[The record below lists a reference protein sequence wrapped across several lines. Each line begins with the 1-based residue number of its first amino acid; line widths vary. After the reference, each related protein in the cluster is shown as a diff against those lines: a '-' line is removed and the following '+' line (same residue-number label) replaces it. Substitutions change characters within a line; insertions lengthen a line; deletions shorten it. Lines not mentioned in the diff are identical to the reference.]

1 MKHLYIFLV
10 GALLAFNS
18 FAQNTLSGNLSLL
31 KGQTIRLVGFNG
43 LGIYNIDSTQINEQG
58 TFSLQFSDADL
69 GMGYIAAADN
79 KPYFVVLAKEQ
90 IELKGETLTA
100 TETVITIKGNEN
112 KLFVNYAK
120 EHAKREQ
127 ALSAWDYLQKIY
139 QGDAVFSSQKTTQQ
153 SIATE
158 MQRIKKQDLD
168 FLSGLPATAYVK
180 WYLPLRKLISSV
192 SSIAQYKTA
201 EIPATISA
209 FRKIDY
215 ADPRLYKSGL
225 LRDAIESQYW
235 LLENRGLPLDTIFKD
250 MNVSTD
256 FLLKRIGTNE
266 KLFNEISKYLYDY
279 FEKHSLFQPSEYLA
293 VKALTQNSCTLN
305 NDLAKQMESYRAMKI
320 GNIAPDILFAGDVY
334 QNGSPIIS
342 PSRLSAIVSNY
353 KLVIFGASWCP
364 SCTEEIA
371 QLLPLY
377 GKLKSKGIEVVFI
390 SLDTDKK
397 AFQDFTSVLPFI
409 SSCDYKKWDTPAA
422 KDFYVFASPSIFLL
436 DNDGKIKFRP
446 KSIAHLTALINS
458 L

>member
-1 MKHLYIFLV
+1 MKHIYLFLV
-10 GALLAFNS
+10 GTLVAFNS

-69 GMGYIAAADN
+69 GMGYVAAADN

-168 FLSGLPATAYVK
+168 FLSGLPATAYLK

-256 FLLKRIGTNE
+256 FLLTSIATNE
-266 KLFNEISKYLYDY
+266 KLYNEITKYLFDY
-279 FEKHSLFQPSEYLA
+279 FEKHSLFQPSEHLSLR
-293 VKALTQNSCTLN
+293 ALTQNSCTLSDN
-305 NDLAKQMESYRAMKI
+305 LANQLESYRAMKA
-320 GNIAPDILFAGDVY
+320 GNTAPDILLAGDVY
-334 QNGSPIIS
+334 KNGSPVIS
-342 PSRLSAIVSNY
+342 PSRLSEVASNY
-353 KLVIFGASWCP
+353 KLVVFGASWCP
-364 SCTEEIA
+364 SCAEEMA

-377 GKLKSKGIEVVFI
+377 GKWKAKGIEVVFI
-390 SLDTDKK
+390 SLDTEKK
-397 AFQDFTSVLPFI
+397 AFQEFTSVFPFI
-409 SSCDYKKWDTPAA
+409 STCDYKKWDTQAA
-422 KDFYVFASPSIFLL
+422 KDYFVFASPTIFLL
-436 DNDGKIKFRP
+436 DNTGKIKFRP
-446 KSIAHLTALINS
+446 KSTAHLEAFINT

>member
-1 MKHLYIFLV
+1 MKHIYILLV
-10 GALLAFNS
+10 GTLVAFNS

-58 TFSLQFSDADL
+58 TFSLTFSDADL

-139 QGDAVFSSQKTTQQ
+139 QGDAVFSSQKTTRL

-168 FLSGLPATAYVK
+168 FLSGLPASAYVK

-266 KLFNEISKYLYDY
+266 KLFNEISKYLFDY

-377 GKLKSKGIEVVFI
+377 SKLKSKGIEVVFI

-422 KDFYVFASPSIFLL
+422 KDYYVFASPSIFLL
-436 DNDGKIKFRP
+436 DNTGKIKFRP
-446 KSIAHLTALINS
+446 KSIAHLTAFLNT